1 MKSGMHTEVP
11 IRDAHLSIDD
21 GDNVLADLGM
31 VQEQEVKEVFKIYRH
46 YTEVHKEEKEVREIV
61 FLPKKSACRKKLL
74 DNLRKKGDYLF
85 NIRNQDKGPILCR
98 ETSKTKK
105 SSRIE
110 NVYCPNCKGCYSK
123 LSIRHHINKCM
134 PRSVNAKRNSIQA
147 ECRKLI
153 PNIHEKASDDL
164 KLKIFPVFNND
175 PVSNS
180 IKYDEAVI
188 IYGNFLCRK
197 YTAEHHAQQIRSN
210 LRSFG
215 RLIIAIRETNP
226 HIKDLMDVLDPEQV
240 QLIIDGI
247 EKVAGLNKISH
258 LYKAPAT
265 AMLLSTELKKMCKLL
280 MTDYAKKGNK
290 KGQKKMED
298 LLLVFNQE
306 FQVTVNKR
314 GVETLKI
321 NSRRKKINLPK
332 TQHIAKFRTTNKK
345 WARISFTGKLGKN
358 TALLVHRDL
367 GFKAIDLILKYREKA
382 GVNPLNRFIFGVPS
396 RFHSQNTFQ
405 ACQLIRKLAQE
416 SGIENS
422 QLLRTR
428 LLRQHLA
435 TETAT
440 SSVDERLEGRVSD
453 FMSHKRQIHQDY
465 YVMTQKKDDI
475 TKVSR
480 LLETFSTSKRE
491 HKSES
496 NTDKNSN
503 LSCSE
508 TSDEDYSPSVTEA
521 EMNYIFEKKRVYSKR
536 TPHLIMQW
544 VKGQRKD
551 IINKEEGREG
561 KRNRWSTPEKEV
573 LRSSTEKHSAGGTI
587 PTLSECE
594 NIFEQNEGVLQGR
607 NPKSIK
613 AYIHRQLRCDNPQF
627 NNNKV

>member
-1 MKSGMHTEVP
+1 MYRFIPLKTFAPSRYPKWFNSELIHMVRRKNRADRQYKRTGSREDYLRFRELRAACRELGSCLYSRYIDSVESGYDQLTVMYLVEYIEDGIKQVVPEVRRTKSSLRAKYLDGRYYHVRILAKNDSEELLLEIKRNIECHIPFVTLYLDRQHYNFVDNCENIVDSTPKGNIEYEILKEALDHDFIILSDIEQAEVP

-31 VQEQEVKEVFKIYRH
+31 VQEQEVVSGR
-46 YTEVHKEEKEVREIV
+46 
-61 FLPKKSACRKKLL
+61 
-74 DNLRKKGDYLF
+74 
-85 NIRNQDKGPILCR
+85 
-98 ETSKTKK
+98 
-105 SSRIE
+105 
-110 NVYCPNCKGCYSK
+110 
-123 LSIRHHINKCM
+123 
-134 PRSVNAKRNSIQA
+134 
-147 ECRKLI
+147 
-153 PNIHEKASDDL
+153 SDD
-164 KLKIFPVFNND
+164 
-175 PVSNS
+175 
-180 IKYDEAVI
+180 DEVDEEI
-188 IYGNFLCRK
+188 D
-197 YTAEHHAQQIRSN
+197 
-210 LRSFG
+210 
-215 RLIIAIRETNP
+215 
-226 HIKDLMDVLDPEQV
+226 DL
-240 QLIIDGI
+240 
-247 EKVAGLNKISH
+247 
-258 LYKAPAT
+258 Y
-265 AMLLSTELKKMCKLL
+265 
-280 MTDYAKKGNK
+280 
-290 KGQKKMED
+290 
-298 LLLVFNQE
+298 
-306 FQVTVNKR
+306 R
-314 GVETLKI
+314 
-321 NSRRKKINLPK
+321 
-332 TQHIAKFRTTNKK
+332 TNKK

-382 GVNPLNRFIFGVPS
+382 GVNPLNRFIFGEPS

-480 LLETFSTSKRE
+480 LLENFSTSKRE

-496 NTDKNSN
+496 KKQSPRVSWSAVEKATAR
-503 LSCSE
+503 E
-508 TSDEDYSPSVTEA
+508 YFHDEIYFGDRITR
-521 EMNYIFEKKRVYSKR
+521 EKINKFFQEEKRVYSKR

-544 VKGQRKD
+544 VKGQKKRYYQQERRTPRY
-551 IINKEEGREG
+551 IIIFFQERAVQCEFNRNINKINMETFC